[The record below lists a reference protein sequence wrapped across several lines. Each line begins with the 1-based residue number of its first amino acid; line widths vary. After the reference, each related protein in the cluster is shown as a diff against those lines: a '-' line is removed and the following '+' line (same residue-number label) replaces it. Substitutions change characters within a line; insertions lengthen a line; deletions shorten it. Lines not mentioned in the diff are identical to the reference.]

1 MLGPRR
7 FNDISKVTLEA
18 LYRFRDAEELSRLKQ
33 SLTSKDEQ
41 IAVLLGRL
49 NILERKSGLQFP
61 EIPEYA
67 DSLDL
72 AKAKR
77 LTVARDMRIKA
88 LQARLAK
95 LQEEE
100 DEELPEL
107 SFKTTSN
114 GS

>member
-33 SLTSKDEQ
+33 ILNSKDEQ
-41 IAVLLGRL
+41 IAALLGRL
-49 NILERKSGLQFP
+49 NKLEGKLGLQSP

-67 DSLDL
+67 DTLDL

-77 LTVARDMRIKA
+77 LVVARDMRIQT
-88 LQARLAK
+88 LQARLVK

-100 DEELPEL
+100 DEELPDL
-107 SFKTTSN
+107 SFKSTSN